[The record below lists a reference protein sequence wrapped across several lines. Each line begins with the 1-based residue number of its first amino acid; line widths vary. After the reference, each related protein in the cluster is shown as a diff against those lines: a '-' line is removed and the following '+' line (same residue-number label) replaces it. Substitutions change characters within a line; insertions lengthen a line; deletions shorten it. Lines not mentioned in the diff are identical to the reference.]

1 MLLVV
6 LTDPEVLRSCSVSVM
21 SYKLVITARCTARA
35 FSTSSYDEWVT
46 LAKDPVEITMLNILA
61 FMLDKN
67 DENI

>member
-6 LTDPEVLRSCSVSVM
+6 LTDVVLRSCSVSVM